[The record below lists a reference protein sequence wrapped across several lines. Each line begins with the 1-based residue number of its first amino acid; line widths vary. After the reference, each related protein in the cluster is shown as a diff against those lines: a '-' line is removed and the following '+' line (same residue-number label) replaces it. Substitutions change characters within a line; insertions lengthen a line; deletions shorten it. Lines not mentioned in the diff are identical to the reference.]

1 MENVRAMFAN
11 KQMVMLENLPALD
24 RIVVANKHLLS
35 SEVRGEAVIL
45 DIPSGTYYGLD
56 AIGLRIWQLIQ
67 EPASLEFVLETL
79 LSEYE
84 VERSH
89 CERDLVEY
97 IENLSKKGL
106 VHFQN

>member
-1 MENVRAMFAN
+1 MENVKAMVAS
-11 KQMVMLENLPALD
+11 KQMVMLEDLPALD

-45 DIPSGTYYGLD
+45 NIPSGTYYGLD
-56 AIGLRIWQLIQ
+56 VIGSRIWQLIQ
-67 EPASLEFVLETL
+67 EPASLKFVLEIL
-79 LSEYE
+79 LDEYE
-84 VERSH
+84 VERSD
-89 CERDLVEY
+89 CESDLVEY